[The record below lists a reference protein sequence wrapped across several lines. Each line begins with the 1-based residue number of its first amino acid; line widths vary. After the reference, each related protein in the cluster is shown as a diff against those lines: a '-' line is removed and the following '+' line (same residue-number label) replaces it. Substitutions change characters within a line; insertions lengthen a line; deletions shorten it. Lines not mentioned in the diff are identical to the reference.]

1 MVRYTLGMNIFVLDE
16 NPRIAADYA
25 CDKHSVKM
33 PLETAQM
40 LCTALV
46 QHGVKNTQY
55 KPTHKSHPCTKWAS
69 ENRQN
74 FEWLAQHGIAL
85 CQTYTVRYGRTHK
98 CQKVIEDCL
107 SISHEIPA
115 GELTPWPL
123 AMKEEYRIE
132 GSPVASYRKYYLE
145 GKTYMNK
152 SKGPQW
158 KYTNPPDWYE

>member
-46 QHGVKNTQY
+46 QHGVKNT
-55 KPTHKSHPCTKWAS
+55 
-69 ENRQN
+69 
-74 FEWLAQHGIAL
+74 QHGIAL

-152 SKGPQW
+152 STGPQW